1 MPHHRPC
8 RRLFVLAAVLS
19 LAAIIAG
26 CGQSKPSAQAPVQPE
41 QRRTASVQETSTPG
55 QEAALAPTPDESNAT
70 CRDER
75 SIEESER
82 NRAAC
87 FQLRPGVT
95 TTKVVKVPVKSA
107 KAAKVAKSNTKK
119 GQKTAAPKAASQ
131 KTQVVRTTGRCQ
143 PQSLIYARCR
153 TGFMTCRLGDT
164 SPVQWFACAKKNNS
178 TSATPVTGSVI
189 VLDVNTRRG
198 MPTGHPAYVEA
209 VKKNQNSTWTLR
221 ISHTNYDRKCHLD
234 LDATVLFDPK
244 RMTASFT
251 TGPWGPWAKDLK
263 ALGFILR

>member
-1 MPHHRPC
+1 MPSTPFCLRF
-8 RRLFVLAAVLS
+8 LVITAFVLLS
-19 LAAIIAG
+19 SG
-26 CGQSKPSAQAPVQPE
+26 CGQSKPPAQSPPQPAQREHSTAPAKEAGIVSPENEPE
-41 QRRTASVQETSTPG
+41 QGDLNR
-55 QEAALAPTPDESNAT
+55 T

-75 SIEESER
+75 AIQDSER
-82 NRAAC
+82 NRDAC
-87 FQLRPGVT
+87 FHLQPGAT
-95 TTKVVKVPVKSA
+95 TTKVVKQQVPGKTVKTS
-107 KAAKVAKSNTKK
+107 KTTKSSTKK
-119 GQKTAAPKAASQ
+119 GQKTVIKAPATTVTK
-131 KTQVVRTTGRCQ
+131 VVQTTGRCQ

-178 TSATPVTGSVI
+178 TSSTPVVGSVI

-209 VKKNQNSTWTLR
+209 VKKNQDGTWTLR

-234 LDATVLFDPK
+234 QDATVLFNPK
-244 RMTASFT
+244 HMTASFA
-251 TGPWGPWAKDLK
+251 TGPWSTWAKDLK

>member
-1 MPHHRPC
+1 MPNHRPC
-8 RRLFVLAAVLS
+8 RRLFVLAAILS
-19 LAAIIAG
+19 LAAITAG
-26 CGQSKPSAQAPVQPE
+26 CGQSKPSLQAPAQTE
-41 QRRTASVQETSTPG
+41 QQHTTSVQEASTPS
-55 QEAALAPTPDESNAT
+55 QEDAPTPTPDEST

-87 FQLRPGVT
+87 FHLRPGVT
-95 TTKVVKVPVKSA
+95 TTKVVKVPAKSA
-107 KAAKVAKSNTKK
+107 KTTKSTTKK
-119 GQKTAAPKAASQ
+119 GQKAAAPKAAIQ
-131 KTQVVRTTGRCQ
+131 KTKVVQTTGRCQ

-164 SPVQWFACAKKNNS
+164 SPVQWFACAKKNHS

-209 VKKNQNSTWTLR
+209 VKKNQDGTWTLR